1 MWCDGR
7 PVVPVK
13 LGYSDQLLPHGMTV
27 GQKFCLHT
35 PSLSNSLNETYREKN
50 KKGEQVKEHSYGVN
64 IEKT

>member
-13 LGYSDQLLPHGMTV
+13 LGYSDQLLPHGVMI
-27 GQKFCLHT
+27 GQKLCLHI
-35 PSLSNSLNETYREKN
+35 PSLANSLNETYREN

-64 IEKT
+64 IERT